1 MTYYIAEST
10 REPYYICM
18 SEDLHYRWFKHISDI
33 DITLL
38 DNESYNFTKV
48 EDWLNS
54 IPSKGI
60 LRFVCKFDEN
70 SNPEMFI

>member
-18 SEDLHYRWFKHISDI
+18 SEDLHYRWFKRISDI
-33 DITLL
+33 DVTRLTEKSHI
-38 DNESYNFTKV
+38 YTKV

-54 IPSKGI
+54 VTSNGMHFIY
-60 LRFVCKFDEN
+60 KFDEN
-70 SNPEMFI
+70 NNPEMFI

>member
-1 MTYYIAEST
+1 MTYYIAESG

-33 DITLL
+33 DVTRLTEKSRI
-38 DNESYNFTKV
+38 YTKV

-54 IPSKGI
+54 VTSNGMHFIY
-60 LRFVCKFDEN
+60 KFDEN
-70 SNPEMFI
+70 NNPEMFI